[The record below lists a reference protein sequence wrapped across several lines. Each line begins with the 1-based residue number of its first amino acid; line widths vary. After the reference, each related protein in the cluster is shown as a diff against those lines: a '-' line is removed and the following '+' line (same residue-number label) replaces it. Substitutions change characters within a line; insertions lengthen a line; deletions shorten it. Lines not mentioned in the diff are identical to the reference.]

1 MVIKAIVTII
11 CFMAITTLVVL
22 MKINKDER
30 HFILKRLLSNL
41 RLLVL
46 LNENEYNQKRITF
59 EEYQENLSAIYD
71 IVDVL
76 ENRL

>member
-1 MVIKAIVTII
+1 MTINFIVIII
-11 CFMAITTLVVL
+11 CFMIVTTMVVL
-22 MKINKDER
+22 TKINKDER
-30 HFILKRLLSNL
+30 HFISKRLLSNL

-46 LNENEYNQKRITF
+46 LNENEYTQKRITF
-59 EEYQENLSAIYD
+59 EEYQENLSIIYD

>member
-11 CFMAITTLVVL
+11 CFMTITTLVVL

-41 RLLVL
+41 KLLVL

>member
-1 MVIKAIVTII
+1 MIVTT
-11 CFMAITTLVVL
+11 AVVL
-22 MKINKDER
+22 TKINKDER
-30 HFILKRLLSNL
+30 NFISKRLLSNL

-46 LNENEYNQKRITF
+46 LNENEYTQKRITF
-59 EEYQENLSAIYD
+59 EEYQENLSIIYD

>member
-11 CFMAITTLVVL
+11 CFMTITTLVVL

>member
-1 MVIKAIVTII
+1 MAIKIIVTII
-11 CFMAITTLVVL
+11 CFMIITTLVVL

-41 RLLVL
+41 KLLVL

>member
-1 MVIKAIVTII
+1 MTINFIVIII
-11 CFMAITTLVVL
+11 CFMIVTTAVVL

-59 EEYQENLSAIYD
+59 EEYQENLIAIYD
-71 IVDVL
+71 NVDVL

>member
-1 MVIKAIVTII
+1 MVIKVIATII
-11 CFMAITTLVVL
+11 CFMIVATVVVL
-22 MKINKDER
+22 TKINKDER

-41 RLLVL
+41 KLLVL
-46 LNENEYNQKRITF
+46 LNENEYNQKRISF

>member
-1 MVIKAIVTII
+1 MVIKVIVTII
-11 CFMAITTLVVL
+11 CFMIIATVVVL
-22 MKINKDER
+22 TKINKDER

>member
-1 MVIKAIVTII
+1 MVIKVIVTII
-11 CFMAITTLVVL
+11 CFVIIATAVVL
-22 MKINKDER
+22 TKINKDER
-30 HFILKRLLSNL
+30 HFMLKRLLSNL
-41 RLLVL
+41 KLLVL
-46 LNENEYNQKRITF
+46 LNENEYNQKRISF

>member
-1 MVIKAIVTII
+1 MVIKVIVTIV
-11 CFMAITTLVVL
+11 CFMIITTSVVL

-41 RLLVL
+41 KLLVL

>member
-1 MVIKAIVTII
+1 MVIKIIVTII
-11 CFMAITTLVVL
+11 CFMIITTLIVL

-41 RLLVL
+41 KLLVL

>member
-1 MVIKAIVTII
+1 MMIKIIVTII
-11 CFMAITTLVVL
+11 CFMTITTLVVL

-41 RLLVL
+41 KLLVL

>member
-1 MVIKAIVTII
+1 MVIKIIVTII
-11 CFMAITTLVVL
+11 CFMIITTLVVL

>member
-1 MVIKAIVTII
+1 MAIKIIVIII
-11 CFMAITTLVVL
+11 CFMIITTLVVL

-41 RLLVL
+41 KLLVL

>member
-1 MVIKAIVTII
+1 MAIKIIVTII
-11 CFMAITTLVVL
+11 CFMIITTFVVL

-41 RLLVL
+41 KLLVL

>member
-1 MVIKAIVTII
+1 MVIKIIVTII
-11 CFMAITTLVVL
+11 CFMIITTLIVL

>member
-1 MVIKAIVTII
+1 MTINLIIIII
-11 CFMAITTLVVL
+11 CFMIVTTAVVL
-22 MKINKDER
+22 TKINKDER
-30 HFILKRLLSNL
+30 NFISKRLLSNL

-46 LNENEYNQKRITF
+46 LNENEYTQKRITF
-59 EEYQENLSAIYD
+59 EEYQENLSIIYD

>member
-11 CFMAITTLVVL
+11 CFMTITILVVL

-41 RLLVL
+41 KLLVL

-71 IVDVL
+71 IIDVL

>member
-1 MVIKAIVTII
+1 MVIKIIVTII
-11 CFMAITTLVVL
+11 CFMIITTLVVL

-41 RLLVL
+41 KLLVL

>member
-1 MVIKAIVTII
+1 MTIKIIVIII
-11 CFMAITTLVVL
+11 CFMIITTLVVL

-41 RLLVL
+41 KLLVL

>member
-1 MVIKAIVTII
+1 MVIKIIVTII
-11 CFMAITTLVVL
+11 CFMTITTLVVL
-22 MKINKDER
+22 MKINKDEK

-71 IVDVL
+71 IVDML

>member
-1 MVIKAIVTII
+1 MVIKVIVTIV
-11 CFMAITTLVVL
+11 CFMIITTSVVL
-22 MKINKDER
+22 IKINKDER

-41 RLLVL
+41 KLLVL

>member
-1 MVIKAIVTII
+1 MVIKIIVTII
-11 CFMAITTLVVL
+11 CFMIVTTLVVL

-30 HFILKRLLSNL
+30 HFISKRLLSNL
-41 RLLVL
+41 KLLVL
-46 LNENEYNQKRITF
+46 LNENEYTQKRITF